1 MLKKYKNAGFTYL
14 NQRRN
19 TTHTSLNILVVK
31 AHANVSNSNWKP
43 KSSTNTENNNLPRS
57 FKVIPWTKQCN
68 KKYGQI

>member
-31 AHANVSNSNWKP
+31 AHANVSNSN
-43 KSSTNTENNNLPRS
+43 
-57 FKVIPWTKQCN
+57 
-68 KKYGQI
+68 